1 MKIWKKVFLYLTRKK
16 SRNILLLLLIF
27 AMGIL
32 IMAGNGMRISAKEE
46 IEKIRQK
53 LASSFTGAADSENMA
68 LYEER
73 YDKSYPY
80 SVFIGR
86 TITDSLIEEICRVE
100 GIHDYEVNNFT
111 IVWTDLQLRPGM
123 YANIEPDP
131 DHSLEELKAFRH
143 ATNAVLCRNGEL
155 NVNFRTG
162 AFSISDGRNI
172 KPGDEGVV
180 VLSRYLAEK
189 NGVTVG
195 DTITIETK
203 RGNYEPT
210 DVPLETLGVP
220 VELTVIGIFDVN
232 FEQEVSIYTFEQ
244 DFADNILFVDQQ
256 TVWQMDENLSI
267 LFPGQQ
273 KYNEVTF
280 FVGGPE
286 ELQTVMER
294 VEEQVDLSDLI
305 VSVDDSAYQSSIK
318 SLKQISAFAVVLMT
332 SGTIG
337 CLVIL
342 YLLLSLRIKERR
354 HEIGIYLSVG
364 TRKRSIIWQIMLECF
379 ILTFMAVVLMY
390 ACAPVLTKEIF
401 HGVSEAASPDDQE
414 EAYTVI
420 ISMASSLPAIEKVSS
435 ERITI
440 SYKYTLKDLLLL
452 AVALYAITAVSVL
465 GAEIKIVKLPPGML
479 LRSR

>member
-1 MKIWKKVFLYLTRKK
+1 M
-16 SRNILLLLLIF
+16 
-27 AMGIL
+27 
-32 IMAGNGMRISAKEE
+32 
-46 IEKIRQK
+46 
-53 LASSFTGAADSENMA
+53 
-68 LYEER
+68 
-73 YDKSYPY
+73 
-80 SVFIGR
+80 
-86 TITDSLIEEICRVE
+86 
-100 GIHDYEVNNFT
+100 
-111 IVWTDLQLRPGM
+111 
-123 YANIEPDP
+123 
-131 DHSLEELKAFRH
+131 
-143 ATNAVLCRNGEL
+143 
-155 NVNFRTG
+155 
-162 AFSISDGRNI
+162 
-172 KPGDEGVV
+172 
-180 VLSRYLAEK
+180 
-189 NGVTVG
+189 
-195 DTITIETK
+195 
-203 RGNYEPT
+203 
-210 DVPLETLGVP
+210 
-220 VELTVIGIFDVN
+220 ELTVIGIFDVN